1 MSSKPVTTFW
11 RLAGM
16 SYLQVRYEL
25 NYNAQQ
31 SKSMPTSLSTMHY
44 KADENSHGLC
54 LSSPMSVAL
63 DSFDYYGDRRRS
75 IHRVLVFR
83 CILACR
89 VKSDDVVIYVAAM
102 LHCIV
107 LCYLDVSFKFMT
119 DLSFVCFFTQNS
131 TSTRR
136 LRPSAAPSRNPAG
149 DTPWR
154 KRHSLT
160 RFPLGKRVSRAPR
173 SQWVPVLRRR

>member
-1 MSSKPVTTFW
+1 MLSLFVRTACLTLKYLWFSSFRGSNSDSWVFLANGLSEKDPSPWRRFASAITAARPAQQHPAYSISTVSFTMSSKPVTTFW

-63 DSFDYYGDRRRS
+63 DSFDYYG
-75 IHRVLVFR
+75 
-83 CILACR
+83 
-89 VKSDDVVIYVAAM
+89 
-102 LHCIV
+102 
-107 LCYLDVSFKFMT
+107 
-119 DLSFVCFFTQNS
+119 
-131 TSTRR
+131 
-136 LRPSAAPSRNPAG
+136 
-149 DTPWR
+149 
-154 KRHSLT
+154 
-160 RFPLGKRVSRAPR
+160 
-173 SQWVPVLRRR
+173 